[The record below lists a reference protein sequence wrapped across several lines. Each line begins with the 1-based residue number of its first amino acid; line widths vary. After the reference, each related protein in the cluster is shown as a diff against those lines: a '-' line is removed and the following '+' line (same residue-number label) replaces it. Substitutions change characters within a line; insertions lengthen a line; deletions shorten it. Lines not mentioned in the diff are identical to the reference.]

1 MSAFPN
7 GLHVVNQE
15 LFNRIWSVV
24 EECGEEER
32 HFNNL
37 QSVYRG
43 IASTWL
49 LATFGAVG
57 FLLFNKDGELI
68 HPGIAA
74 AVCFAGTFG
83 IVLIW
88 KLDLDVYHRL
98 LVAVFREGQS
108 LEVEFPWLPRFRT
121 NMVNIGRKPGDQT
134 ADLIRRRLAWYYVC
148 TALVPMGAGTF
159 FWFMSL
165 VTNHCLH
172 CWYLLPSL
180 ALIVGLVLLRIVF
193 SQTTKLD
200 HNS

>member
-108 LEVEFPWLPRFRT
+108 L
-121 NMVNIGRKPGDQT
+121 
-134 ADLIRRRLAWYYVC
+134 
-148 TALVPMGAGTF
+148 AG
-159 FWFMSL
+159 
-165 VTNHCLH
+165 C
-172 CWYLLPSL
+172 
-180 ALIVGLVLLRIVF
+180 
-193 SQTTKLD
+193 
-200 HNS
+200 